1 MPIFVHS
8 REMTQEFR
16 RDHRRMVIRSRARK
30 RREREM
36 KPRKLKPSDLDKELD
51 RLLGTEVFDI

>member
-1 MPIFVHS
+1 
-8 REMTQEFR
+8 MTQEFR